1 MAIDKKEVL
10 RYLGY
15 RGQYIDKNMNK
26 LIDECIEETEEVVQE
41 NFLYNVFPIIKK
53 EEGIEIKG
61 TNIVLKGKDIENH
74 LCNAKSCAVM
84 AATIGGI
91 VEKNI
96 RYYGRVNL
104 TKAAILDACA
114 TAAVEVLCDKVE
126 GNIKSFAY
134 KQGLFITHRY
144 SPGYGDFN
152 IEVQRDILRVL
163 VSYKIGLTCTDNF
176 ILMPR
181 KSVTAL
187 IGIGD
192 KEFNKKE
199 IEDKEF
205 NKKGHCKNCSN
216 YKSCIYR
223 KDEGYCDH

>member
-15 RGQYIDKNMNK
+15 RGQYIDKNMDK
-26 LIDECIEETEEVVQE
+26 LIDDCIEETEKAVQE
-41 NFLYNVFPIIKK
+41 HFLYNVFPIIKK
-53 EEGIEIKG
+53 EEGMELEG
-61 TNIVLKGKDIENH
+61 TNIVLKGGNIQSH
-74 LCNAKSCAVM
+74 LCNAKRCTVM
-84 AATIGGI
+84 AVTIGGVI
-91 VEKNI
+91 EKII
-96 RYYGRVNL
+96 RYNERVNL
-104 TKAAILDACA
+104 TKATVLDACA

-126 GNIKSFAY
+126 GNIKSFAQ

-152 IEVQRDILRVL
+152 IEIQKDILRVL
-163 VSYKIGLTCTDNF
+163 GAYKIGLTCTDNF

-192 KEFNKKE
+192 KEFNKK
-199 IEDKEF
+199 
-205 NKKGHCKNCSN
+205 GHCKNCSN
-216 YKSCIYR
+216 YKSCVYR